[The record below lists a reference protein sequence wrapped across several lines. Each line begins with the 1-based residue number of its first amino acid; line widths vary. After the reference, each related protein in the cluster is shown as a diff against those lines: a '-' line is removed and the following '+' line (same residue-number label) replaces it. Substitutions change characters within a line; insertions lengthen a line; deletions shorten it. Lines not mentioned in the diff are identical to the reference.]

1 MVVLAYLALF
11 GVPLLAALYVLAN
24 RASARSVATA
34 IVAGWLAM
42 PLLRL
47 EIGGLPEIDKESLL
61 GSAVLIATLVG
72 RLGESHVRLRWF
84 DLPMLAYCSSPMLAS
99 LDNDLGARDGLSQ
112 MLRTSLMFGSPWFV
126 GRFAIADA
134 RDMVEAGRAVLLG
147 AVCYSPLCLLEAR
160 LAPQLHEWLFGM
172 PGRTGWETVD
182 FYGPLRW
189 KASVFLQSPLELT
202 PLMGVG
208 FLFGWWMWRRMRVRS
223 RFGIAMPLL
232 VGAALFACLMGKS
245 LGGIGLTVVA
255 AISLWLTRLAGTRLF
270 LAAFMAVGPAY
281 IAIRASGL
289 WDGMSFVEFL
299 QENVSERRAESF
311 LTRVDNENRLVVK
324 ALERPLFG
332 WGGWGRNRVY
342 DEEGR
347 DITITDGFWIIVLG
361 TSGWYGLGSWLLAM
375 LLPVV
380 WTWWRHWHV
389 MLRSRGDEA
398 ILLCAIV
405 VPIIHVIDCVPNA
418 MPSPVYYVV
427 AGGLATAASRRL
439 LVAATTVASPA
450 VVRESPLRWLTPR
463 HRPTAP
469 SS

>member
-1 MVVLAYLALF
+1 MVLLAYLALF
-11 GVPLLAALYVLAN
+11 GVPLFAALHVLTN
-24 RASARSVATA
+24 RGSARSVATA

-47 EIGGLPEIDKESLL
+47 EVGGLPEIDKEGLL
-61 GSAVLIATLVG
+61 ASSVLVATLVG
-72 RLGESHVRLRWF
+72 RLGASHVRLRWF
-84 DLPMLAYCSSPMLAS
+84 DLPMIAYCGSPMLAS
-99 LDNDLGARDGLSQ
+99 LDNGLGAWDGFSSS
-112 MLRTSLMFGSPWFV
+112 LRTFLMFGTPWFV

-134 RDMVEAGRAVLLG
+134 RAMVDVGRALLLG
-147 AVCYSPLCLLEAR
+147 AVCYSPLCLAESR
-160 LAPQLHEWLFGM
+160 LAPQLHQWLFGI

-208 FLFGWWMWRRMRVRS
+208 FLFGWWMWKRLRVRS
-223 RFGIAMPLL
+223 LLGHSMPLL

-245 LGGIGLTVVA
+245 LGGISLTVIGA
-255 AISLWLTRLAGTRLF
+255 GALWLTRRTGSRVF
-270 LAAFMAVGPAY
+270 LAAVMAIGPAY
-281 IAIRASGL
+281 LAVRATQL

-324 ALERPLFG
+324 ALERPWFG
-332 WGGWGRNRVY
+332 WGGWGRNRVF
-342 DEEGR
+342 DEEGK

-361 TSGWYGLGSWLLAM
+361 TSGWFGLGSWLVAM
-375 LLPVV
+375 LLPVM

-398 ILLCAIV
+398 ILPCAIV
-405 VPIIHVIDCVPNA
+405 VPVIHLIDCLPNC
-418 MPSPVYYVV
+418 MPCPVYYMV
-427 AGGLATAASRRL
+427 AGGLATVASRRL
-439 LVAATTVASPA
+439 LPVTA
-450 VVRESPLRWLTPR
+450 VVESKASAAAAVPRLLTPR
-463 HRPTAP
+463 HRHVAP